1 MENDNL
7 SQTINSKQP
16 DRDLALLQ
24 VNMPGK
30 AKDIMKFGVNTV
42 RVGQSVYDAIKIM
55 AEKSISG
62 LPVVDDSGLAGII
75 SEKDVLTS
83 LYNTEFLQ
91 GGVEDYMTKEV
102 VGFDVEDALSDICD
116 CLTNN
121 HFRRVPI
128 FNQDRLTGIISRAD
142 IIRASVHRFKTQH
155 PPGDSDKHKDNPLA
169 RDIMTCGLITVKG
182 QSPIYEAMELAVTH
196 NISSLPVV
204 DDYMNLVGIISEMDM
219 LKLLYNPQNGPGN
232 IEDFMTKEVVSFNH
246 DDSLFDICDCFID
259 NNFRSV
265 PILNQGRLVG
275 IISRADIMVYI
286 LKNKSDILRHSKV
299 CH

>member
-1 MENDNL
+1 MDNDNF
-7 SQTINSKQP
+7 SRTANSGQP
-16 DRDLALLQ
+16 ESNLAFLQ
-24 VNMPGK
+24 GNLPGK
-30 AKDIMKFGVNTV
+30 AKDIMKCGVITV
-42 RVGQSVYDAIKIM
+42 RVGQSVYEAIKIM
-55 AEKSISG
+55 AENSISG
-62 LPVVDDSGLAGII
+62 LPVVDDSGLAGVI

-102 VGFDVEDALSDICD
+102 IGFDVEDALSDICD

-128 FNQDRLTGIISRAD
+128 FNQGRLVGIISRAD
-142 IIRASVHRFKTQH
+142 IISAGVHRFKTQH
-155 PPGDSDKHKDNPLA
+155 PADEPDKHKDTPLA
-169 RDIMTCGLITVKG
+169 RDIVTCGLLTVKG

-196 NISSLPVV
+196 NVSSLPVV
-204 DDYMNLVGIISEMDM
+204 DDYMSLVGIISEKDM
-219 LKLLYNPQNGPGN
+219 LKLLYNPQAEPGN
-232 IEDFMTKEVVSFNH
+232 TEDFMTENVVSFNY
-246 DDSLFDICDCFID
+246 DDSLFGICDCFID

-286 LKNKSDILRHSKV
+286 LKNKSDVLRHSNV
-299 CH
+299 CP